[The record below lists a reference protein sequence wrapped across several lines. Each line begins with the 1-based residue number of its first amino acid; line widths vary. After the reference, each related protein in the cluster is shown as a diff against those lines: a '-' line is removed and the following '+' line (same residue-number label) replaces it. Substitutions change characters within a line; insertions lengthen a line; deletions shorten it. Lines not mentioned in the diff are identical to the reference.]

1 MNLKSNIIL
10 TSFEI
15 LSILTKAKTNRII
28 LLFALCS
35 FIFVPAFAQVAE
47 LERKIVP
54 VPVKKDQWFEK
65 ISLRGYTQ
73 VRYNRLLETNP
84 DLKFDG
90 DKSVGDKGSVLIRR
104 ARLIFS
110 GDVHPHMFFYFQVDF
125 ASSPSSSALHYGQIR
140 DLYADIYVDTGKVF
154 RFRVGQSKVPF
165 GYENMQSSQNRLPI
179 DRADALNTAVP
190 SERDLGVFF
199 YWTPR
204 KAQERYQFLSDKS
217 LKGSNNY
224 GVFGF
229 GVYNGQGMGKP
240 ELNNNLHA
248 VARLSYPFGIGKQ
261 ILELGVQGYTGFY
274 TLESGQASSGVRK
287 NSTSTYRDERAAVS
301 ISLAPQPFGLLA
313 EYNIGLSPMYDLNK
327 DSIANTSLQGGFV
340 TMFYMFKVPKT
351 KVVLTPF
358 ARAQYYSGGI
368 KGATDTK
375 ALKLNEYEMGLECQF
390 FKNLEITASYVISNR
405 HTSDKAKEFYN
416 QDGNLLRLQ
425 LQFNY

>member
-10 TSFEI
+10 TIFEI
-15 LSILTKAKTNRII
+15 FSILTKAKTNRII
-28 LLFALCS
+28 LLLALCS
-35 FIFVPAFAQVAE
+35 FIFVPAFAQVAD

-110 GDVHPHMFFYFQVDF
+110 FDVHPHMFFYFQVDF

-190 SERDLGVFF
+190 SERYLGAFF

-217 LKGSNNY
+217 LKGSNN
-224 GVFGF
+224 
-229 GVYNGQGMGKP
+229 
-240 ELNNNLHA
+240 
-248 VARLSYPFGIGKQ
+248 
-261 ILELGVQGYTGFY
+261 
-274 TLESGQASSGVRK
+274 
-287 NSTSTYRDERAAVS
+287 
-301 ISLAPQPFGLLA
+301 
-313 EYNIGLSPMYDLNK
+313 
-327 DSIANTSLQGGFV
+327 
-340 TMFYMFKVPKT
+340 
-351 KVVLTPF
+351 
-358 ARAQYYSGGI
+358 
-368 KGATDTK
+368 
-375 ALKLNEYEMGLECQF
+375 
-390 FKNLEITASYVISNR
+390 
-405 HTSDKAKEFYN
+405 
-416 QDGNLLRLQ
+416 
-425 LQFNY
+425 